1 MSKKH
6 EIKTNSDI
14 MMIKVGLVGFIS
26 LVLFI
31 LCNILLSG
39 FRSLSPIETPVIGA
53 LLRITLAFLA
63 FMTVFVTWRED
74 KKIKYFLQDQSLIIQ
89 KKSIMGSGRKQIIP
103 LDKSHIT
110 TLEITQSSLGR
121 KLDYGTIVLEVDRY
135 SQMEH
140 YELDKIDDPQSVL
153 KLIQNQLFARK

>member
-1 MSKKH
+1 M
-6 EIKTNSDI
+6 
-14 MMIKVGLVGFIS
+14 
-26 LVLFI
+26 
-31 LCNILLSG
+31 
-39 FRSLSPIETPVIGA
+39 
-53 LLRITLAFLA
+53 
-63 FMTVFVTWRED
+63 
-74 KKIKYFLQDQSLIIQ
+74 IIQ